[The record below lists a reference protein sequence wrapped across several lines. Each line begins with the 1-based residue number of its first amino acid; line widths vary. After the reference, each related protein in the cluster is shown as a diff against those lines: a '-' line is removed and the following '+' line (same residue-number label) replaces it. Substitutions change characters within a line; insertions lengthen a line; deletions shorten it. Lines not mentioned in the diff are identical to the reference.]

1 MSCPAL
7 RGGKCCVSCED
18 RFRQAGVFMGP
29 RPALARLFQWP
40 AYRVTAKEKEMYA
53 AKVTATALAL
63 GALMAAPVGA
73 AGPVMEGHVS
83 IVPSEIKW
91 ADAPSI
97 GPGAKLAVLEGDLKQ
112 AAPFTMRIKLPPN
125 FTIPVHTHPTF
136 ERVTVLSGKF
146 HLGIG
151 EKFDRAKARTY
162 PAGGVTMMPAGMPM
176 FAYTSDEE
184 SVLQIH
190 GTGPWGGNY
199 LNPAEDPRKK

>member
-40 AYRVTAKEKEMYA
+40 AYRVTAKGERNVRCQSHCNRA
-53 AKVTATALAL
+53 R
-63 GALMAAPVGA
+63 
-73 AGPVMEGHVS
+73 
-83 IVPSEIKW
+83 
-91 ADAPSI
+91 
-97 GPGAKLAVLEGDLKQ
+97 PGRAHGGSRGGRRACHGRSCLDL
-112 AAPFTMRIKLPPN
+112 
-125 FTIPVHTHPTF
+125 
-136 ERVTVLSGKF
+136 LSGKF

-190 GTGPWGGNY
+190 GTGPWGVNY